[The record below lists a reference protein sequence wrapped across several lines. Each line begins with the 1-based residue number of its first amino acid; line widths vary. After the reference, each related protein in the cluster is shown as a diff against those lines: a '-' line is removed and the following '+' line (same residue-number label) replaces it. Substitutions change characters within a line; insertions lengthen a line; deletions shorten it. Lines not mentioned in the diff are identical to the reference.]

1 MTFETWLKQ
10 TSNLSD
16 SSIYKYSHA
25 VNSISTDMMNESII
39 AKPIREMELFEVD
52 LAIAVIFITPSFKQ
66 KNSTGNNMYSS
77 ALKWYRCY
85 VESVVK
91 TDSVEKDEVE
101 RILKNDK
108 LTVTERETLVKSRI
122 GQGDFRER
130 LLDKYSKCI
139 ITEIDIPQCL
149 IASHIKPWAVCSN
162 SERVDVNNG
171 LLLSATYDRLFDSGL
186 ISFDCS
192 GQVLLSQYISNENLS
207 RLSLKKNQRFNIK
220 FVSEMKPF
228 LDYHNDVIFIK

>member
-1 MTFETWLKQ
+1 MTFEKWLKQ

-16 SSIYKYSHA
+16 SSIYKYTHA
-25 VNSISTDMMNESII
+25 VNSISADMMNEKII
-39 AKPIREMELFEVD
+39 EKPIREMELFEID
-52 LAIAVIFITPSFKQ
+52 LAIAVIFITPSFKL

-85 VESVVK
+85 AESVIK
-91 TDSVEKDEVE
+91 SDNIAKSEEE

-122 GQGDFRER
+122 GQGDFRDK
-130 LLDKYSKCI
+130 LLGKYSRCI
-139 ITEIDIPQCL
+139 ITDIDLTQCL
-149 IASHIKPWAVCSN
+149 TASHIKPWAVCTN

-186 ISFDCS
+186 ISFDYL
-192 GQVLLSQYISNENLS
+192 GRILLSQYISNENLS
-207 RLSLKKNQRFNIK
+207 RLNLKKDRRYNIK
-220 FVSEMKPF
+220 YVPEMKPF
-228 LDYHNDVIFIK
+228 IDYHNDVIFIK